1 MLKLHFLLYHD
12 LIKNINRKILRGT
25 LDAMCFKSEKCFKV
39 ICINP
44 QEKEQLK
51 YINIGT
57 IA

>member
-1 MLKLHFLLYHD
+1 
-12 LIKNINRKILRGT
+12 
-25 LDAMCFKSEKCFKV
+25 MCFKSEKCFKV